1 MKKKIFGL
9 ATSLALLSLSVTFSP
24 ALAQEVET
32 LGQGLRDING
42 DGRVTIA
49 TFGDSLT
56 FGIGDGI
63 APGTE
68 LDVIPPGTGGRG
80 YPARLSQLLG
90 VPVSNGG
97 VPGEEFMVDG
107 RLRFPSVVVGRKPDY
122 IIFLEGS
129 NDAVRRIPRGEYA
142 RELQR
147 VINVAK
153 AEGVEFVPMT
163 IPSPVGVHAGQAPFA
178 DAFSTAVSELA
189 FVNDL
194 PLADVARAWR
204 GGCTSL
210 QTCRYYSIPEG
221 LHPNS
226 LGYTAMAQ
234 VVASSLLG
242 IDIFSITGASDLEAA
257 LGLNPGDVVVQPDAS
272 AAGNPETT
280 EGGVA

>member
-1 MKKKIFGL
+1 MQKIFAGV
-9 ATSLALLSLSVTFSP
+9 ALTLFSFSVFSTTVN
-24 ALAQEVET
+24 AQEASTV
-32 LGQGLRDING
+32 GQGLRDVNG

-97 VPGEEFMVDG
+97 VPGEEFLVDG

-153 AEGVEFVPMT
+153 AEGVEFIPLT

-210 QTCRYYSIPEG
+210 QTCRYYTIPEG
-221 LHPNS
+221 LHPNT
-226 LGYTAMAQ
+226 LGYTVISQ
-234 VVASSLLG
+234 VVASALLG
-242 IDIFSITGASDLEAA
+242 IDIFSISGAADLEAA
-257 LGLNPGDVVVQPDAS
+257 LGLNPGDVVVQPDVGA
-272 AAGNPETT
+272 T
-280 EGGVA
+280 EGGAA

>member
-1 MKKKIFGL
+1 MQKIFAGVAAAL
-9 ATSLALLSLSVTFSP
+9 TLFSFSVFSTSVS
-24 ALAQEVET
+24 AQEASTV
-32 LGQGLRDING
+32 GQGLRDVNG

-97 VPGEEFMVDG
+97 VPGEEFLVDG

-153 AEGVEFVPMT
+153 AEGVEFIPLT
-163 IPSPVGVHAGQAPFA
+163 IPSPVGVHSGQAPFA

-210 QTCRYYSIPEG
+210 QTCRYYTIPEG
-221 LHPNS
+221 LHPNT
-226 LGYTAMAQ
+226 LGYTVISQ
-234 VVASSLLG
+234 VVASALLG
-242 IDIFSITGASDLEAA
+242 IDIFSISGAADLEAA
-257 LGLNPGDVVVQPDAS
+257 LGLNPGDVVVQPDVGA
-272 AAGNPETT
+272 T
-280 EGGVA
+280 EGGAA